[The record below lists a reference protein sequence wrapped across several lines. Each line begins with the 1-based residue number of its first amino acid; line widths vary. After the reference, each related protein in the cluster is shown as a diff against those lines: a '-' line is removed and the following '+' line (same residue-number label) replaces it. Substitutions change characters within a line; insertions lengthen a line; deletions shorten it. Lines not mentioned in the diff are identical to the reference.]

1 MLTLLSHHSFLESYG
16 KLPLTMFL
24 IMFEWLVAIYAFRL
38 FLPEACT
45 LFLLAYE
52 AGDDVYCMCL
62 SLLFEKQFHCN

>member
-1 MLTLLSHHSFLESYG
+1 
-16 KLPLTMFL
+16 
-24 IMFEWLVAIYAFRL
+24 MFEWLVAIYAFRL

-62 SLLFEKQFHCN
+62 TLLFEKQFHCN